1 MGFKKVYYA
10 LQEIFPEIDSRVLRA
25 VSIEHCMDPDAAVEA
40 VLMEVIPFF
49 TERTVSFSVPSANSE
64 AAVVNS
70 SLVAVNFSE
79 TLLVD
84 NPSQKMGSSNQKCDG
99 FSSYD
104 AIDGQCQLPN
114 DAKGVHNTSENLISF
129 EIGES
134 SVQVDHNVSSELAV
148 QFNDDK
154 CASIEIPEPF
164 SSNVQ
169 EKCASKNEESEDIF
183 LECVG
188 MPGVNIDGL
197 PRHECSVT
205 AHKHALSEKLPV
217 FDSLNFASPSI
228 VHAHERCEELAV
240 DPERQNG
247 DPEEMGLKSS
257 VNVVPDINVN
267 GEVLDADLEFV
278 PSSMVT
284 LTRSSQS
291 SSIDLLEDIIS
302 EAKSSKKTMFAAMES
317 LICLMKEVDHQ
328 EKAAEQADEESAI
341 GGHGI
346 LQRVDHLKEMLKH
359 AKEANDMHA
368 GEVYGEKAIL
378 TTEVKELQ
386 SRLLNLADERDK
398 SLAILDE
405 MRQIL
410 EVRLDAAKR
419 NREAAEYEKMQKE
432 ELARNALA
440 EQELIMEKV
449 VRESNI
455 LKQEAEENSK
465 LQEFLVDRGRV
476 VDMLQGEISV
486 ICQDVRLLKMKFD
499 NGVPLSESFS
509 SGQTSCILAS
519 SNSSLKSMTPEPAY
533 QAAEPINSSDEH
545 EELGSAS
552 QTRDGEHKDVTAD
565 DDWEIFDNQEF
576 CT

>member
-1 MGFKKVYYA
+1 MGFKRVYYA

-25 VSIEHCMDPDAAVEA
+25 VSIEHHMDPDAAVEA

-49 TERTVSFSVPSANSE
+49 TERTVSFSVSSATSE

-70 SLVAVNFSE
+70 SLVAVDFSE
-79 TLLVD
+79 KILVD
-84 NPSQKMGSSNQKCDG
+84 DPSQKMGSLNQKCNG

-114 DAKGVHNTSENLISF
+114 DAKGVHNASENLISF
-129 EIGES
+129 EMGES
-134 SVQVDHNVSSELAV
+134 SVQDDHKAAA

-154 CASIEIPEPF
+154 CASFEIPEPI
-164 SSNVQ
+164 SSNVH
-169 EKCASKNEESEDIF
+169 EKCASKNEESEDVF

-188 MPGVNIDGL
+188 VPGVNIDGL
-197 PRHECSVT
+197 PSHECSVT
-205 AHKHALSEKLPV
+205 AHKHALSKKPPV
-217 FDSLNFASPSI
+217 FDSLNSASQSI
-228 VHAHERCEELAV
+228 VHAHERGEELAV
-240 DPERQNG
+240 DSERQNG
-247 DPEEMGLKSS
+247 DPEEMALKNS
-257 VNVVPDINVN
+257 VNFVPDINVN
-267 GEVLDADLEFV
+267 GEVLDADLESV
-278 PSSMVT
+278 PISIVT
-284 LTRSSQS
+284 LNHSSQS

-302 EAKSSKKTMFAAMES
+302 DAKSNKKTMFAAMEF
-317 LICLMKEVDHQ
+317 LISLMKEVDHQ

-346 LQRVDHLKEMLKH
+346 LQRVDDLKEMLKH

-378 TTEVKELQ
+378 ATEVKELH

-398 SLAILDE
+398 SLAIVDE
-405 MRQIL
+405 MQQIL

-419 NREAAEYEKMQKE
+419 KREAAEHEKMQKE

-440 EQELIMEKV
+440 EQELIMEKIV
-449 VRESNI
+449 QESNI
-455 LKQEAEENSK
+455 LKQEAETNSK

-519 SNSSLKSMTPEPAY
+519 SNSSLNSMTPEPVY
-533 QAAEPINSSDEH
+533 QAAELINSSDEH
-545 EELGSAS
+545 EEIGSAD
-552 QTRDGEHKDVTAD
+552 QTRGGEHKDVTAD
-565 DDWEIFDNQEF
+565 DDWEIYDNQEF
-576 CT
+576 WT